1 MQSMFV
7 CFLKLRVV
15 KVANPGLG
23 NIVDIYHVIIY
34 WPDRQY
40 KEVIKANDNTDIAF
54 FLYEKYHVTTDFMVF
69 ILIMTL
75 SM

>member
-1 MQSMFV
+1 M
-7 CFLKLRVV
+7 
-15 KVANPGLG
+15 ANPGLG

-34 WPDRQY
+34 WSGRQY
-40 KEVIKANDNTDIAF
+40 KEVLKANENMDIAF
-54 FLYEKYHVTTDFMVF
+54 LLYEKYYVTSDFIVF